1 MTFILSFI
9 VPGSIDGVTGG
20 AVTMAETPL
29 LGPLLAPLLERI
41 ERLEALDAIRQLPA
55 KYALA
60 LDMRDMD
67 AMVGLFPADV
77 RVGSSVSGG
86 GASGRAAL
94 RAYMDRTLRSPFTGT
109 SHHIGGHIIEF
120 DDATRAH
127 GIVYSKNE
135 HETGDQ
141 WVIMQM
147 MYVDD
152 YVRDGGRWYFARRL
166 PLYWYATDL
175 NKPPLGDNKMRW
187 PGTEWSDGGFHKLFP
202 SFAEY
207 WARTGD
213 HGGPVPEPAPAEQ
226 FLATMRRGAAA
237 PKVKVRAD

>member
-1 MTFILSFI
+1 MST
-9 VPGSIDGVTGG
+9 
-20 AVTMAETPL
+20 
-29 LGPLLAPLLERI
+29 LENRI
-41 ERLEALDAIRQLPA
+41 ARLEALDAIRQLPA

-67 AMVGLFPADV
+67 AMVSLFPADV
-77 RVGSSVSGG
+77 RVGK
-86 GASGRAAL
+86 GASGRQAL
-94 RAYMDRTLRSPFTGT
+94 RDYMDRTLRSPFTGT

-120 DDATRAH
+120 DDAEHAH

-135 HETGDQ
+135 HETPVEGGQDE

-152 YVRDGGRWYFARRL
+152 YVLQDGRWYFARRL

-175 NKPPLGDNKMRW
+175 NKPPVGDNKMRW
-187 PGTEWSDGGFHKLFP
+187 PGTDATEGNFHKLFP
-202 SFAEY
+202 SYAEY
-207 WARTGD
+207 WNRDGAPK
-213 HGGPVPEPAPAEQ
+213 GPVPEPAPAEE
-226 FLATMRRGAAA
+226 FLNQMRRGAEA